1 MSIQVYKNGV
11 IAKVWDENTRTVTD
25 YTQDPPATRPYTPEE
40 NAAADARISQEVMF
54 TDLQAR
60 LERIEAALWPAP
72 PDPEDPE
79 DPTIPEWTD
88 WNGVWPA
95 NTLLRDGGKVWRNVA
110 SVPLTTRPTEFPGGT
125 GKWAHL
131 FVGVG
136 GTATEPEPEPEPN
149 PEYPQWKGEWNKDS
163 SYVPNDHVSRNGVV
177 YKCLI
182 AHGAAYQGTWGPPAT
197 GVWVVVRRH
206 KTK

>member
-40 NAAADARISQEVMF
+40 NAAADARISQAVML

-79 DPTIPEWTD
+79 DPSIPEWND
-88 WNGVWPA
+88 WSGVWPA
-95 NTLLRDGGKVWRNVA
+95 NALLRDGGKVWRNVT
-110 SVPLTTRPTEFPGGT
+110 SVPLTTPPSGFPGQPEQ
-125 GKWAHL
+125 WDHL
-131 FVGVG
+131 FVEIVIS
-136 GTATEPEPEPEPN
+136 TPPDPEPEWPLWVQPQPGVTDSYAKDAKVTHKDQRWTSDLDGNVWEP
-149 PEYPQWKGEWNKDS
+149 
-163 SYVPNDHVSRNGVV
+163 GV
-177 YKCLI
+177 YGWTL
-182 AHGAAYQGTWGPPAT
+182 AP
-197 GVWVVVRRH
+197 
-206 KTK
+206 